1 MFIAIRSVL
10 AFVLALALVG
20 VAGAEEIAWAR
31 YAGKGTVKVTTTNE
45 DGSTRDT
52 KIWLVV
58 VGGQGYIRT
67 GKTRWGANL
76 KRDPDIVLR
85 VGSELL
91 PLRVEFV
98 TDQATRDE
106 VIDAFRG
113 KYGFANWILN
123 PFRGRNPNIM
133 RLLPR
138 SQ

>member
-10 AFVLALALVG
+10 AFVLVLAFVG

-31 YAGKGTVKVTTTNE
+31 YADEGTVKVTTTNE

-67 GKTRWGANL
+67 AKTRWGANL
-76 KRDPDIVLR
+76 ERDPEIVLR

-98 TDQATRDE
+98 THQATRDE
-106 VIDAFRG
+106 VVDAFRD
-113 KYGFANWILN
+113 KYGFTDWVVN
-123 PFRGRNPNIM
+123 PFRGRNPKIM

-138 SQ
+138 PQ

>member
-10 AFVLALALVG
+10 AFVPVLALVG
-20 VAGAEEIAWAR
+20 VAGAEEIAWAP
-31 YAGKGTVKVTTTNE
+31 YADEGTVKVTTTNE

-67 GKTRWGANL
+67 PKTRWGANL
-76 KRDPDIVLR
+76 ERDPDLVLH
-85 VGSELL
+85 VGAELL

-98 TDQATRDE
+98 THQATRDE
-106 VIDAFRG
+106 VIDAFRD
-113 KYGFANWILN
+113 KYGFTDWVVN
-123 PFRGRNPNIM
+123 PFRGRNPKIM

>member
-10 AFVLALALVG
+10 AFVLVLAFVG
-20 VAGAEEIAWAR
+20 VAGAEEMAWAR
-31 YAGKGTVKVTTTNE
+31 YADEGTVKVATTNE

-106 VIDAFRG
+106 VIDVFRG
-113 KYGFANWILN
+113 KYGFTDWIVN
-123 PFRGRNPNIM
+123 TFRGRNPNIM